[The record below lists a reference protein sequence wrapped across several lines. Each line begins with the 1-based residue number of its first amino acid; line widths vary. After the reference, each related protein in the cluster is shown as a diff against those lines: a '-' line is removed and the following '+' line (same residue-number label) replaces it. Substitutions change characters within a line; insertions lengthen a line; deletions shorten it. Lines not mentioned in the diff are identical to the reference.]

1 MRGNSADMA
10 RHVICASNNRRVS
23 ITFVRVRPANNQ
35 IEPAAPAQTTAMTL
49 WQPGAPQAQ
58 KVPSAAAIAYGP
70 QGMVPSW
77 GLALHA
83 PFVMFSPSRPMTM
96 GPGKKAGRGGTG
108 VFLPWTVGPKKYTK
122 HLPPRIQ
129 KRRLPSLPS
138 PIEAMWL
145 IFLHVSG
152 TKESLVSFSVCL
164 WIWVL
169 LQ

>member
-10 RHVICASNNRRVS
+10 RHVICSSDNRRVS

-35 IEPAAPAQTTAMTL
+35 IEPASPAQSTAMTL
-49 WQPGAPQAQ
+49 WQPGVPQPQ
-58 KVPSAAAIAYGP
+58 KVSSAAAIAYAP

-77 GLALHA
+77 GLALRS
-83 PFVMFSPSRPMTM
+83 PLVMVSPSRPMVIN
-96 GPGKKAGRGGTG
+96 PGKKAGRGGTG

-138 PIEAMWL
+138 PIEAM
-145 IFLHVSG
+145 
-152 TKESLVSFSVCL
+152 
-164 WIWVL
+164 
-169 LQ
+169 